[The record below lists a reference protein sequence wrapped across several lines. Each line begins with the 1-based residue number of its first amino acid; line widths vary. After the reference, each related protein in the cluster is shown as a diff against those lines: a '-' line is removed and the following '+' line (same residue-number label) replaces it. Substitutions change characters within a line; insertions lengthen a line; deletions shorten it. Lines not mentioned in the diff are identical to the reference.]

1 MIRKA
6 GFGDAK
12 DVLKLIDGLAK
23 YEKLDPP
30 TEEAKSRLIQ
40 HGWPTDG
47 SSPRFEVLLAI
58 DDATGSAVGYAVTF
72 ETYSTFLAQP
82 TLYLEDIFVLPAF
95 RGQGHGK
102 ALLNT
107 LIERAR
113 DHGYGRL
120 EWVVLDWNKSARDFY
135 ESLGAGYMQEWLHYR
150 ITV

>member
-1 MIRKA
+1 M
-6 GFGDAK
+6 
-12 DVLKLIDGLAK
+12 
-23 YEKLDPP
+23 
-30 TEEAKSRLIQ
+30 
-40 HGWPTDG
+40 
-47 SSPRFEVLLAI
+47 
-58 DDATGSAVGYAVTF
+58 
-72 ETYSTFLAQP
+72 AQP